1 LTWLIAECHPAMTL
15 FFDVQSSAEAGR
27 SMKIH
32 RRLALIAVM
41 TLLVGL
47 PLAAQWPAS
56 EKLDLDAIYKIKDE
70 GLQRSKVM
78 EIESYL
84 TDVYGPRL
92 TGSPNIKEAGDW
104 AMKTMKEWGLMN
116 VNSEGWPFGRGWQNQ
131 RFVAMAVTPRAY
143 PLIAY
148 PKAWTPGTNGPVTG
162 EAVAAVITSDKD
174 FDTYRG
180 KLRGKFVL
188 SVAMRDVPPQFEA
201 PGHRYTD
208 TELVD
213 LSKQPAA
220 GGRGGR
226 GRGNFDQDFT
236 RRRNKFWVDEGVAA
250 VLDFSSRGDGGTLFV
265 QSGGSRNLQDPA
277 VAPLVTLAIEHYG
290 RIWRT
295 LEKKIPVTLQMDV
308 ENKFFDTDLNAF
320 NIVGELPG
328 TDKADELVMLGAHF
342 DSWHTGTG
350 ATDNAAGS
358 AVMLEAMRILKTTG
372 VKLRRTVRIG
382 LWGGEEQ
389 GLLGSKEY
397 VKAHFADP
405 ATMQLKPD
413 HPKFAG
419 YFNVDNGTGLIR
431 GVYLQGNETVAPIF
445 QAWME
450 PFKNLGMTT
459 LTIRNT
465 GGTDH
470 LSYDAVGLPGF
481 QFIQDE
487 VEYDSRTHH
496 SNMDVYERIQ
506 ANDMMRN
513 AVIVASFV
521 MNAANR
527 DDKLPRKPLPKATP
541 TAGRSTSQ
549 Q

>member
-1 LTWLIAECHPAMTL
+1 ML
-15 FFDVQSSAEAGR
+15 
-27 SMKIH
+27 
-32 RRLALIAVM
+32 
-41 TLLVGL
+41 LLVGL
-47 PLAAQWPAS
+47 PLAAQWPVT

-78 EIESYL
+78 DIESYL

-92 TGSPNIKEAGDW
+92 TGSPDIKEAGDW
-104 AMKTMKEWGLMN
+104 AQKTMKDWGLAN
-116 VNSEGWPFGRGWQNQ
+116 VHVETWPFGRGWQNQ
-131 RFVAMAVTPRAY
+131 RFSASAVTPRAY

-162 EAVAAVITSDKD
+162 DAVIAVINSDKD
-174 FDTYRG
+174 IDTYRG

-188 SVAMRDVPPQFEA
+188 SVPMREVTPQFEP

-208 TELVD
+208 AELAD
-213 LSKQPAA
+213 LAKQPAA
-220 GGRGGR
+220 GRGGRGGR
-226 GRGNFDQDFT
+226 GNFDQEFV
-236 RRRNKFWVDEGVAA
+236 RRRTKFWIDEGVAA
-250 VLDFSSRGDGGTLFV
+250 VLDFSRGDGGTLFV
-265 QSGGSRNLQDPA
+265 QSGGSRNAQDP
-277 VAPLVTLAIEHYG
+277 PSPTQVTLAVEHYG

-295 LEKKIPVTLQMDV
+295 LEKKIPVTLSMDID
-308 ENKFFDTDLNAF
+308 NKFYDTGSDGF
-320 NIVGELPG
+320 NIVGEIPG
-328 TDKADELVMLGAHF
+328 GDKADELVMVGAHF

-358 AVMLEAMRILKTTG
+358 AVMMEAMRILKTTG

-382 LWGGEEQ
+382 LWGGEEE

-397 VKAHFADP
+397 VKAHFGDP
-405 ATMQLKPD
+405 ATMQLKPE
-413 HPKFAG
+413 HAKLAG

-431 GVYLQGNETVAPIF
+431 GVYLQGNEAVAPIF

-450 PFKNLGMTT
+450 PFKNMGMTT

-481 QFIQDE
+481 QFVQDA

-521 MNAANR
+521 YDTANR
-527 DDKLPRKPLPKATP
+527 DEKLPRKPLPKPAPAT
-541 TAGRSTSQ
+541 GRSTSQ